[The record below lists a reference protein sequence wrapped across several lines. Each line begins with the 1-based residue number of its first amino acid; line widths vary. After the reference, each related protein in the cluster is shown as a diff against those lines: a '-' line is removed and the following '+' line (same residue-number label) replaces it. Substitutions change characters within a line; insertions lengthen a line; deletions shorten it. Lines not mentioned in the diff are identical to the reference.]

1 MPVHCPPEEDT
12 REMDRE
18 RAETHL
24 RLLAETELRRAM
36 KMPVGSIP
44 ARWHSARLALVAQA
58 LTAVDAVGS
67 DAADQIQADIGLAV
81 AARRRLVAPRPGPGR
96 IRPAPQRTSWRVVP
110 VGQVIKI
117 RNDDLRRDLLLVA
130 YVQSAGGARIITADW
145 PFGPFTFTGADD
157 RGVSYQI
164 SWRGEMAP
172 RELQLRPDPPHQIRW
187 LDLTTAAGEPA
198 TRIDLDPQNPAPDVT
213 VTRNAQSPG
222 ELLLD
227 VIAARILTAVA
238 RFSQNNPGQP
248 AAASPELRALGDG
261 PGHIVAALHAAG
273 TLPPDSPVPGQ
284 LAGLCASLGT
294 DGHGITAPPA
304 GDLPERW
311 HSMLTPPSRE
321 PQPPPAPGILAA
333 TVAELPELDGAKIA
347 IAGLHHGERGTIM
360 HVLATGVTLEDD
372 WPYARGVRPLPVL
385 WIRDSDGRW
394 HATRLD
400 GLSPW
405 GDNGTNPW
413 TDTRMV
419 TVWLRIIPPL
429 DRGTAWI
436 EISAAG
442 RSAQVRATLP
452 LSLQ

>member
-1 MPVHCPPEEDT
+1 
-12 REMDRE
+12 MDRE

-24 RLLAETELRRAM
+24 RLLAEAELRRAM
-36 KMPVGSIP
+36 KMPVGSLP
-44 ARWHSARLALVAQA
+44 GRWHSARLALVAQA
-58 LTAVDAVGS
+58 LTAVGAVG
-67 DAADQIQADIGLAV
+67 AEVADEIQADVGLAV
-81 AARRRLVAPRPGPGR
+81 AARRRLGARGPGPGR
-96 IRPAPQRTSWRVVP
+96 IRPAPRRASWRAVP

-117 RNDDLRRDLLLVA
+117 RDGDVRREVLVAA
-130 YVQSAGGARIITADW
+130 YVQSAGGARFIVAEW
-145 PFGPFTFTGADD
+145 PVGPVTFTAADD
-157 RGVSYQI
+157 RGVSYQV
-164 SWRGEMAP
+164 SWHGEMAP
-172 RELQLRPDPPHQIRW
+172 RELLLRPDPPHQIRW

-198 TRIDLDPQNPAPDVT
+198 TRIDLGPQNPAPAPDVT
-213 VTRNAQSPG
+213 ATPDAHSPG

-238 RFSQNNPGQP
+238 PFAQDNPGQP
-248 AAASPELRALGDG
+248 AADDDLRAFVGDG

-273 TLPPDSPVPGQ
+273 LLPPDSPVPGQ
-284 LAGLCASLGT
+284 LAGLCARLGIN
-294 DGHGITAPPA
+294 GHGITAPPA
-304 GDLPERW
+304 GDLPEQW
-311 HSMLTPPSRE
+311 HSMLTGRK

-333 TVAELPELDGAKIA
+333 TVVELPEQDGATIA

-360 HVLATGVTLEDD
+360 HLLATGVTLEGD

-405 GDNGTNPW
+405 GDNGANPW
-413 TDTRMV
+413 TDTHMV
-419 TVWLRIIPPL
+419 TVWLKIIPPL
-429 DRGTAWI
+429 DHGTAWI

-452 LSLQ
+452 LSSQ

>member
-1 MPVHCPPEEDT
+1 VTAVVVVMPVHCSPEEDT
-12 REMDRE
+12 RGMDRE

-67 DAADQIQADIGLAV
+67 DAADQIQADIGLAA

-110 VGQVIKI
+110 VGQVIQI

-130 YVQSAGGARIITADW
+130 YVQSAGGARIITAEW
-145 PFGPFTFTGADD
+145 PFGPFTFTAADD

-198 TRIDLDPQNPAPDVT
+198 TRIDLDPQNPAPVPDVT
-213 VTRNAQSPG
+213 VTRNAHSPG

-227 VIAARILTAVA
+227 AIAARILTAVA
-238 RFSQNNPGQP
+238 PLSHHNPGQP
-248 AAASPELRALGDG
+248 AAAGADLRAFVGDG
-261 PGHIVAALHAAG
+261 PSHVVAALHAAG
-273 TLPPDSPVPGQ
+273 MLPPDSPVPGQ
-284 LAGLCASLGT
+284 LAGLCASLGI

-311 HSMLTPPSRE
+311 HSMLTAPSRE
-321 PQPPPAPGILAA
+321 PQPPPALAILAA

-372 WPYARGVRPLPVL
+372 WP
-385 WIRDSDGRW
+385 
-394 HATRLD
+394 
-400 GLSPW
+400 
-405 GDNGTNPW
+405 
-413 TDTRMV
+413 
-419 TVWLRIIPPL
+419 
-429 DRGTAWI
+429 
-436 EISAAG
+436 
-442 RSAQVRATLP
+442 
-452 LSLQ
+452 

>member
-1 MPVHCPPEEDT
+1 
-12 REMDRE
+12 MDRE

-24 RLLAETELRRAM
+24 RLLAETELRRVM
-36 KMPVGSIP
+36 KMPAGSIP
-44 ARWHSARLALVAQA
+44 GLWYPARLVLVAQA
-58 LTAVDAVGS
+58 LTAVDAVG
-67 DAADQIQADIGLAV
+67 ADVADEIQADVGLAV
-81 AARRRLVAPRPGPGR
+81 AARHLLSARGPGPGR
-96 IRPAPQRTSWRVVP
+96 TQSAPQRTSWQVVP

-130 YVQSAGGARIITADW
+130 YVQSAGGARFIGAEW
-145 PFGPFTFTGADD
+145 PFRPFTFTAADD
-157 RGVSYQI
+157 RGVSYQL

-172 RELQLRPDPPHQIRW
+172 RELLLRPDPPHQIRW

-198 TRIDLDPQNPAPDVT
+198 TRIDLNPQIPAPDIT
-213 VTRNAQSPG
+213 VTRNAHSPG

-227 VIAARILTAVA
+227 AIAARILTAAA
-238 RFSQNNPGQP
+238 RFSQNNPGQLT
-248 AAASPELRALGDG
+248 AASPELRALGDG
-261 PGHIVAALHAAG
+261 PGHIVAALHAADM
-273 TLPPDSPVPGQ
+273 LPPDSPVPGQ
-284 LAGLCASLGT
+284 LAGLCARLGI

-311 HSMLTPPSRE
+311 QSMLTPPSRE
-321 PQPPPAPGILAA
+321 PQAPPAPGILAA

-360 HVLATGVTLEDD
+360 HLLATGVTLEAG
-372 WPYARGVRPLPVL
+372 WPYGVRPLPVL

-394 HATRLD
+394 HATHTD
-400 GLSPW
+400 GVVSPW
-405 GDNGTNPW
+405 GDNGANPW

-419 TVWLRIIPPL
+419 TVWLRIVPPL

-452 LSLQ
+452 LSTQ

>member
-1 MPVHCPPEEDT
+1 
-12 REMDRE
+12 MDRE

-24 RLLAETELRRAM
+24 RLLAEAELRRVM
-36 KMPVGSIP
+36 KTPMGSIP
-44 ARWHSARLALVAQA
+44 GRWYSARLALVAQA
-58 LTAVDAVGS
+58 LTAVDAVGA
-67 DAADQIQADIGLAV
+67 DVADQIQADIGLAV
-81 AARRRLVAPRPGPGR
+81 AARRRLSARGPGPGR
-96 IRPAPQRTSWRVVP
+96 TRPAPQRTSWQVVP

-117 RNDDLRRDLLLVA
+117 RDDDLRRDVLIVA
-130 YVQSAGGARIITADW
+130 YVQSAGGARFIVAEW
-145 PFGPFTFTGADD
+145 PFRPFTFTAADD
-157 RGVSYQI
+157 RGISYQI

-198 TRIDLDPQNPAPDVT
+198 TRIDLRPQIPVPDVT
-213 VTRNAQSPG
+213 VTRHAHSPG

-227 VIAARILTAVA
+227 AIAARILTAAA

-273 TLPPDSPVPGQ
+273 VLPPDSPVPGQ
-284 LAGLCASLGT
+284 LAGLCARLGIT
-294 DGHGITAPPA
+294 GHGITAPPA
-304 GDLPERW
+304 GNLPERW
-311 HSMLTPPSRE
+311 QSMLTPPSRE
-321 PQPPPAPGILAA
+321 PQAPPAPGILAA
-333 TVAELPELDGAKIA
+333 TVAELPEMDGAKIA

-360 HVLATGVTLEDD
+360 HLLATGITLEAG
-372 WPYARGVRPLPVL
+372 WPYGVRPLPVL
-385 WIRDSDGRW
+385 WIRDSRGRW
-394 HATRLD
+394 HATHTD
-400 GLSPW
+400 GLASPW
-405 GDNGTNPW
+405 RHNGSNPW

-452 LSLQ
+452 LSSQ

>member
-1 MPVHCPPEEDT
+1 
-12 REMDRE
+12 MDRE

-24 RLLAETELRRAM
+24 RLLAEAEPRRAL
-36 KMPVGSIP
+36 KMPAGSIP
-44 ARWHSARLALVAQA
+44 GRWYSARLALVAQA
-58 LTAVDAVGS
+58 LAAVGAVGA
-67 DAADQIQADIGLAV
+67 DVAAEIQADVVLAV
-81 AARRRLVAPRPGPGR
+81 ASRHRLDARLGPGPGR
-96 IRPAPQRTSWRVVP
+96 IRSAPRRASWRVVP

-117 RNDDLRRDLLLVA
+117 QTDDLRRDLLLVA
-130 YVQSAGGARIITADW
+130 YVQSAGGARFIVTEW
-145 PFGPFTFTGADD
+145 PFRPFAFTAADD

-172 RELQLRPDPPHQIRW
+172 RELQLRPDPPHLIRW
-187 LDLTTAAGEPA
+187 LDLATAAGEPA
-198 TRIDLDPQNPAPDVT
+198 IRIDLDPQIPVPDVT
-213 VTRNAQSPG
+213 VTRNAHSPG

-227 VIAARILTAVA
+227 VIAARILTAAA
-238 RFSQNNPGQP
+238 RFSQDDNPGQL

-273 TLPPDSPVPGQ
+273 MLPPDSPVPGQ
-284 LAGLCASLGT
+284 LAGLCARLGI

-311 HSMLTPPSRE
+311 QSMLTPPSRK
-321 PQPPPAPGILAA
+321 PQPPSGPGILAT

-360 HVLATGVTLEDD
+360 HLLATGVTPEGD
-372 WPYARGVRPLPVL
+372 WPYATGVGPLLVL

-394 HATRLD
+394 HATRPD
-400 GLSPW
+400 SVVSPW
-405 GDNGTNPW
+405 GVNGANPW
-413 TDTRMV
+413 TDARMV

-452 LSLQ
+452 LSSQ